1 MCSISDSPLGVNSAA
16 ELVASAHVSITHLAK
31 LVTEEVTHGF
41 SSDESAAELMRE
53 VELLS
58 SLSDLANAVIATRLA
73 RIEASGAALNEGWS
87 SSTRWLQTTCGRSE
101 REARASLGRAR
112 VLRESF
118 RPTQLA
124 WLAGEASGDAVREIV
139 AQVGRAARVL
149 PHEQREAGIAMAQDI
164 VLPVARVGTVADVN
178 TVIDGLKLGI
188 DPDGARQAEIDAY
201 DDQFLTFTA
210 VGAGVDVKGY
220 LSHETAAMVQTVL
233 GQIVNGWYRSG
244 SLAPQDAGYEGE
256 TDAQRRRRQRL
267 RRSHLSAVALENLA
281 ERALGGEFV
290 GSHHG
295 VAPHVT
301 LTVDLNLMSNQL
313 GAQLHV
319 PGMESSTTVCTQS
332 AQRMLCDAGVTAVV
346 MDGTSE
352 PADRSVD
359 GRPNGS
365 SAGASGG
372 VSDGASDIA
381 ARLLSESRRVLWV
394 GREHRTV
401 PPRLRRALEVRDRHC
416 AYPDCRV
423 DVSRCHAHHVVEW
436 EHGGLTDL
444 DNCILLCQRHH
455 RSVHEGG
462 ATIAAVGR
470 DPRAAGYWSI
480 SPPRR
485 RRW

>member
-1 MCSISDSPLGVNSAA
+1 VAD
-16 ELVASAHVSITHLAK
+16 LVAAAHVSITHVAK
-31 LVTEEVTHGF
+31 LVSEEVVDGF
-41 SSDESAAELMRE
+41 ACDESAAELMRQ

-58 SLSDLANAVIATRLA
+58 SVADLANAVIATRLA
-73 RIEASGAALNEGWS
+73 RIESSGAAISEGWS
-87 SSTRWLQTTCGRSE
+87 SSTRWLQANCQRSE

-118 RPTQLA
+118 RATQLA
-124 WLAGEASGDAVREIV
+124 WLAGEASGDAVREITSE
-139 AQVGRAARVL
+139 VGRAARAL
-149 PHEQREAGIAMAQDI
+149 PHDQREAGIGMAEAI
-164 VLPVARVGTVADVN
+164 VLPVARVGTVADVR

-188 DPDGARQAEIDAY
+188 DPDGARQAQIDAY

-233 GQIVNGWYRSG
+233 GQIIDGWYRSG
-244 SLAPQDAGYEGE
+244 SLAPQDAPVEGE
-256 TDAQRRRRQRL
+256 TEAQTRRRHRL

-281 ERALGGEFV
+281 EQALGGAFV

-295 VAPHVT
+295 VAPHIT
-301 LTVDLNLMSNQL
+301 LTVDLNTLDAQL
-313 GAQLHV
+313 GARLHV
-319 PGMESSTTVCTQS
+319 PGMESTTTVCTQT
-332 AQRMLCDAGVTAVV
+332 AQRLLCDAGVTTVV
-346 MDGTSE
+346 MDEVVDVVGSTGTTKS
-352 PADRSVD
+352 PGAVD
-359 GRPNGS
+359 D
-365 SAGASGG
+365 SAG
-372 VSDGASDIA
+372 IA
-381 ARLLSESRRVLWV
+381 ARLLRESRRVLWV

-401 PPRLRRALEVRDRHC
+401 PPRLRRALEIRDRHC

-455 RSVHEGG
+455 HSVHEGG
-462 ATIAAVGR
+462 ATVTAVGR
-470 DPRAAGYWSI
+470 DPRESGYWSI
-480 SPPRR
+480 GPPRK

>member
-1 MCSISDSPLGVNSAA
+1 MCSISDSPLGAGSAA

-31 LVTEEVTHGF
+31 LVSEEVTNGF
-41 SSDESAAELMRE
+41 ACDESAAALMRE

-73 RIEASGAALNEGWS
+73 RIEASGAAVNEGWS

-124 WLAGEASGDAVREIV
+124 WLAAEASGDAVREIV
-139 AQVGRAARVL
+139 AQVGRAARSL

-164 VLPVARVGTVADVN
+164 VLPVAKVGTVADVN
-178 TVIDGLKLGI
+178 IVIDGLKLGI

-201 DDQFLTFTA
+201 DDQFLTFTT

-233 GQIVNGWYRSG
+233 GQIVDGWYRSG
-244 SLAPQDAGYEGE
+244 SLAPKDAGYEGE
-256 TDAQRRRRQRL
+256 TDAQKRRRQRL

-281 ERALGGEFV
+281 ERALAGEFV
-290 GSHHG
+290 GTHHG

-319 PGMESSTTVCTQS
+319 PGMESPTTVCTQT
-332 AQRMLCDAGVTAVV
+332 AQRMLCDSGVTTVV
-346 MDGTSE
+346 MDEASE
-352 PADRSVD
+352 R
-359 GRPNGS
+359 
-365 SAGASGG
+365 ASGAVEG
-372 VSDGASDIA
+372 SLDIA
-381 ARLLSESRRVLWV
+381 SRLLSESRRVLWV

-436 EHGGLTDL
+436 ENGGLTDL

-462 ATIAAVGR
+462 ETLTAVGR

>member
-1 MCSISDSPLGVNSAA
+1 MLFPIPYYSYMCSIFTSQSGADSVA
-16 ELVASAHVSITHLAK
+16 ELVAAAHLSITHLAK
-31 LVTEEVTHGF
+31 LVGEEITHGF
-41 SSDESAAELMRE
+41 ACDESAVALMRE

-58 SLSDLANAVIATRLA
+58 SVADLANAVIATRLA
-73 RIEASGAALNEGWS
+73 RIEASGAAVNEGWS
-87 SSTRWLQTTCGRSE
+87 SSTRWLQATCRRSE
-101 REARASLGRAR
+101 REARASIGRAR
-112 VLRESF
+112 VLRDTF
-118 RPTQLA
+118 RATQVA

-139 AQVGRAARVL
+139 AQVGRAARAL
-149 PHEQREAGIAMAQDI
+149 PHEQREAGIAMAEEI
-164 VLPVARVGTVADVN
+164 VLPVAKVGTVADVT

-201 DDQFLTFTA
+201 DDQFLTFTT

-220 LSHETAAMVQTVL
+220 LTHETAAMVQTVL
-233 GQIVNGWYRSG
+233 GQIVDGWYRSG
-244 SLAPQDAGYEGE
+244 SLAPADAGYDGE
-256 TDAQRRRRQRL
+256 TDAQKRRRQRL
-267 RRSHLSAVALENLA
+267 RRSHLSALALENLA
-281 ERALGGEFV
+281 ERALAGEFV

-301 LTVDLNLMSNQL
+301 LTVDLNLMSNEL
-313 GAQLHV
+313 GGRLHI
-319 PGMESSTTVCTQS
+319 PGMESSTTVCTQT
-332 AQRMLCDAGVTAVV
+332 AQRMLCDSGVTAVV
-346 MDGTSE
+346 MDGETRS
-352 PADRSVD
+352 PAS
-359 GRPNGS
+359 PQ
-365 SAGASGG
+365 
-372 VSDGASDIA
+372 DIA

-462 ATIAAVGR
+462 ATICAVGR
-470 DPRAAGYWSI
+470 DPRAAGYWLI